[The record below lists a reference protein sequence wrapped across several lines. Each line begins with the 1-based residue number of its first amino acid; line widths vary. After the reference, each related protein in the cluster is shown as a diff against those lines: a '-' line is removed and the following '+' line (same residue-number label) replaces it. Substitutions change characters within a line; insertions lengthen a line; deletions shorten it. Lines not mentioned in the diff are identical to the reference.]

1 MTLVPIRSIAA
12 GGDGV
17 GTLEDGR
24 VVFVPRTAPGDVV
37 ECRITESRRRWAR
50 AVRLSL
56 VEPGPGRAEPECPH
70 YDADRCGGCRLQ
82 HLSYEAQLA
91 AKARIVGDA
100 LRRIGGLETDDP
112 PIAPSPSLWRY
123 RARVTLH
130 AERGRIGY
138 HRVGEANGVFDLTDC
153 RIAREPLMTLWRAV
167 SSERRLLPAD
177 LTALG
182 LREDGEGALHVV
194 VESPAAR
201 AWDAVPLAQAVGDP
215 TVRHWWRPEGGAA
228 RVLAGPPS
236 AFPVLAFEQVQP
248 GLGGD
253 IRAQAVAETGAA
265 SGSVAWDLYA
275 GVGETAR
282 ALAARGVDVWAVEAD
297 RAAVAWGRDRA
308 RGWDRGAAVRWEAE
322 AAERAVARLPDP
334 DVAVVNPPRTGLG
347 AEVAEALQRRAERT
361 RPFRVV
367 YVSCDPATLARD
379 LRRMPG
385 LGLRSVRAFD
395 LFPQTAHVETLSV
408 LEAA

>member
-1 MTLVPIRSIAA
+1 MSRVTIRSIAA

-24 VVFVPRTAPGDVV
+24 AVFVPRTAPGDVV

-50 AVRLSL
+50 AVPLSL

-70 YDADRCGGCRLQ
+70 YDTDRCGGCRLQ

-100 LRRIGGLETDDP
+100 LRRIGGLEAEDP
-112 PIAPSPSLWRY
+112 PIAPSPSQWRY

-138 HRVGEANGVFDLTDC
+138 HRVGEASGVFDLTEC
-153 RIAREPLMTLWRAV
+153 RIAREPLMTLWRAA
-167 SSERRLLPAD
+167 SRERRLLPPD

-182 LREDGEGALHVV
+182 LREDGEGERHVV
-194 VESPAAR
+194 VESLAGR
-201 AWDAVPLAQAVGDP
+201 VWDAGPLARAVGDP
-215 TVRHWWRPEGGAA
+215 AVRYWWRPEGGAA

-253 IRAQAVAETGAA
+253 IREQAVAEAGAG

-282 ALAARGVDVWAVEAD
+282 ALAARGADVWAVEAD
-297 RAAVAWGRDRA
+297 GAAVAWGRDRA
-308 RGWDRGAAVRWEAE
+308 RRWDRGAAVRWEAE

-347 AEVAEALQRRAERT
+347 AEVAEALQGRAQRA

-395 LFPQTAHVETLSV
+395 LFPQTAHVETLGV

>member
-1 MTLVPIRSIAA
+1 MSRVTIRSIAA

-24 VVFVPRTAPGDVV
+24 AVFVPRTAPGDVV

-50 AVRLSL
+50 AVPLSL
-56 VEPGPGRAEPECPH
+56 VEPGPGRVEAECPH
-70 YDADRCGGCRLQ
+70 YEADWCGGCRLQ

-100 LRRIGGLETDDP
+100 LRRIGGIETDDP
-112 PIAPSPSLWRY
+112 PIAPSPSQWRY

-138 HRVGEANGVFDLTDC
+138 HRVGEASGIFDLTDC
-153 RIAREPLMTLWRAV
+153 RIASEPLMGLWRAV
-167 SSERRLLPAD
+167 SRARRLLPPD

-182 LREDGEGALHVV
+182 LREDGEGGLHVV

-201 AWDAVPLAQAVGDP
+201 AWDAIALAQAVGNP
-215 TVRHWWRPEGGAA
+215 AVRYWWRPEGGAV

-282 ALAARGVDVWAVEAD
+282 ALAARGADVWAVEAD

-308 RGWDRGAAVRWEAE
+308 RGWHRGVAVRWEAE

-347 AEVAEALQRRAERT
+347 AEVAEALLRRAQRA

-379 LRRMPG
+379 LRRLPG
-385 LGLRSVRAFD
+385 FGLRSVRAFD